1 MERGKEKCRRPR
13 NIRQRMADI
22 SGIEYE
28 PHECEHEGDCPGT
41 CPLCDA
47 ELQELNRMMRKKGI
61 TDLDMQPEIL
71 EEMEEELSHDY
82 EPQLAGMPVPPEDEQ
97 LMGEVYFSRAI
108 QFASDTIGK
117 M

>member
-1 MERGKEKCRRPR
+1 
-13 NIRQRMADI
+13 MADI